1 MNRTISSTSLRQLML
16 DVFGRLGVPPEDA
29 ATVAGILC
37 EASLSG
43 YDSHGVVRVAMYAS
57 DLRQGRTRP
66 EGELKLLRESAGSAH
81 LDAGFALGPLACVRA
96 FEIAAEKA
104 RASGC
109 GCVTILNCTDV
120 ARLGSYVVEPALQ
133 GLVALMMV
141 NDAGGNPAVAPLG
154 GLGPVLS
161 APTRSPPAS
170 PGSLENPIVMDFSTS
185 VAAAG
190 KVKMAARS
198 GEPVPAGWLID
209 AGGEPTRDPADFS
222 IDGSKGALLPVGGP
236 AAAHK
241 GFALNMLVD
250 VLAGVLSGAG
260 ASTGLQPQEDHNV
273 NGVFALGG
281 RPRPLRVTRR
291 FRGGSRAAGGRA
303 QGLAQGPG
311 VRRDPRAGRAL
322 RPRAPAA
329 RARGDSPRPGDQR
342 RLELLLE
349 ELGLPDRYD

>member
-1 MNRTISSTSLRQLML
+1 MNHTISSTSLRQLML
-16 DVFGRLGVPPEDA
+16 DVFGRLGVPPADA

-43 YDSHGVVRVAMYAS
+43 YDSHGVVRVAMYAG

-66 EGELKLLRESAGSAH
+66 KAEMKLLRESAGSAH

-120 ARLGSYVVEPALQ
+120 ARLGSYVGEPARQ
-133 GLVALMMV
+133 GMVALMMV

-154 GLGPVLS
+154 GS
-161 APTRSPPAS
+161 APFLSTNPVAAGIPWQ
-170 PGSLENPIVMDFSTS
+170 PGNPIVMDFSTS

-198 GEPVPAGWLID
+198 GEPTPEGWLID
-209 AGGEPTRDPADFS
+209 ASGEPTLDPADFS

-236 AAAHK
+236 AAGHK
-241 GFALNMLVD
+241 GFALNLLVD

-273 NGVFALGG
+273 NGVFALAVDPDHFVSRGVFEG
-281 RPRPLRVTRR
+281 AVEELVAGLKASRKAPGFDEILVPGERSHRERRKREREGIPLDPET
-291 FRGGSRAAGGRA
+291 GAE
-303 QGLAQGPG
+303 LA
-311 VRRDPRAGRAL
+311 
-322 RPRAPAA
+322 
-329 RARGDSPRPGDQR
+329 
-342 RLELLLE
+342 RLLA
-349 ELGLPDRYD
+349 ELGLPDSYD